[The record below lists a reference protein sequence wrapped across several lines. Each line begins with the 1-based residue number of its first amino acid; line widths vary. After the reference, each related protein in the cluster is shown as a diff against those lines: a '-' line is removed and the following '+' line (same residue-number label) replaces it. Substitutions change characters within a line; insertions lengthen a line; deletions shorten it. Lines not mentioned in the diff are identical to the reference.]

1 MNENISTKDLLNL
14 ILGNQETP
22 TIEENKEMELNEA
35 ISYFLNH
42 QIQNSEETIKYY
54 TIELNCLKPYFKM
67 YNIKSTKDLNN
78 EFANNLIRIKKNEGV
93 KNITIN
99 KLISALKTMLNFLVK
114 ENLIT
119 KNHITIPNI
128 KFKQAKLVI
137 PTQDELLKFKNYID
151 TKASLEYQVIFYIL
165 IDTGLRRSSIANL
178 LISDINLD
186 EQSIIPSH
194 TKEHNEIKVYFGN
207 KTKYLISTFIESKKK
222 LKSKFL
228 FPSKDS
234 QKPIKPIAIT
244 LNFIAIKN
252 KLGITSISPHRLRH
266 YFGTNLIRNNV
277 NPEIVRKLLGHSS
290 LKMTQRY
297 IDLNDKD
304 LKTISVNYSIADN
317 LNNN

>member
-1 MNENISTKDLLNL
+1 
-14 ILGNQETP
+14 
-22 TIEENKEMELNEA
+22 
-35 ISYFLNH
+35 
-42 QIQNSEETIKYY
+42 
-54 TIELNCLKPYFKM
+54 
-67 YNIKSTKDLNN
+67 
-78 EFANNLIRIKKNEGV
+78 
-93 KNITIN
+93 
-99 KLISALKTMLNFLVK
+99 MLNFLVK

-207 KTKYLISTFIESKKK
+207 KTKCLISTFIESKKK
-222 LKSKFL
+222 LKSKYL

>member
-14 ILGNQETP
+14 ILGNQEMP

-54 TIELNCLKPYFKM
+54 KIELNCLKPYFKM

-93 KNITIN
+93 KTITIN
-99 KLISALKTMLNFLVK
+99 KLISALKIMLNFLVK

-119 KNHITIPNI
+119 KSHITIPNI
-128 KFKQAKLVI
+128 KFKQTKLVI
-137 PTQDELLKFKNYID
+137 PTQDELIKFKNYID

-165 IDTGLRRSSIANL
+165 IDTRLRRSSIANL
-178 LISDINLD
+178 LITDINLD

-194 TKEHNEIKVYFGN
+194 TKENNEIKVYFGN
-207 KTKYLISTFIESKKK
+207 KTKSLITEFIMLKKG

-228 FPSKDS
+228 FPSKS
-234 QKPIKPIAIT
+234 PQKPIEATTIT
-244 LNFIAIKN
+244 KIFIGIRN
-252 KLGITSISPHRLRH
+252 ELGIPSISPHRLRH

-277 NPEIVRKLLGHSS
+277 KPEDVRKLLGHSS
-290 LKMTQRY
+290 IYMTQLY
-297 IDLNDKD
+297 INLNDND
-304 LKTISVNYSIADN
+304 LKSASINYSLADN
-317 LNNN
+317 L

>member
-14 ILGNQETP
+14 ILGNQEMP

-54 TIELNCLKPYFKM
+54 KIELNCLKPYFKM

-93 KNITIN
+93 KTITIN
-99 KLISALKTMLNFLVK
+99 KLISALKIMLNFLVK

-119 KNHITIPNI
+119 KSHITIPNI
-128 KFKQAKLVI
+128 KFKQTKLVI
-137 PTQDELLKFKNYID
+137 PTQDELIKFKNYID

-165 IDTGLRRSSIANL
+165 IDTGLRRSSLANL

-207 KTKYLISTFIESKKK
+207 NT
-222 LKSKFL
+222 
-228 FPSKDS
+228 
-234 QKPIKPIAIT
+234 
-244 LNFIAIKN
+244 
-252 KLGITSISPHRLRH
+252 
-266 YFGTNLIRNNV
+266 
-277 NPEIVRKLLGHSS
+277 
-290 LKMTQRY
+290 
-297 IDLNDKD
+297 
-304 LKTISVNYSIADN
+304 
-317 LNNN
+317 